1 MNQGL
6 FKPLVM
12 FFGLTNSPAMFQTM
26 MNDIFRE
33 EIAERW
39 VVIYMDDILVF
50 SENAEEHKKHINQT
64 LGKIGKT
71 QIIPQAREMLV

>member
-1 MNQGL
+1 
-6 FKPLVM
+6 
-12 FFGLTNSPAMFQTM
+12 

-39 VVIYMDDILVF
+39 VMIYMDNILVF
-50 SENAEEHKKHINQT
+50 SENVEEHKKHINQI

-71 QIIPQAREMLV
+71 QIIPQAREMLVWPDNDQIPRINHFAYFKKNG